1 MKKKILIIITIML
14 LIVTGCG
21 REPISNGR
29 FEKVMKENNFKIT
42 ERYEELS
49 KNDVNYKS
57 LLSAYNNDTVTIT
70 YTIYKETNKPI
81 EEIKGAK
88 RIIKGEVIDS
98 RATFTYASLNIKED
112 TGLNHIYIAIDKS
125 ILHFTFE
132 DKDKEIIKKILK
144 EFAYEDYT
152 KKIS

>member
-1 MKKKILIIITIML
+1 MKKKILLIITIML
-14 LIVTGCG
+14 LLVTGCG

-49 KNDVNYKS
+49 KSDVNYKS
-57 LLSAYNNDTVTIT
+57 LLTANNNDTVIVT
-70 YTIYKETNKPI
+70 YTIYKESNKPLD
-81 EEIKGAK
+81 EIKGAK
-88 RIIKGEVIDS
+88 RIINGKVIDY
-98 RATFTYASLNIKED
+98 RATFTYASLNMKED
-112 TGLNHIYIAIDKS
+112 TGLNHIYIAIKKTM
-125 ILHFTFE
+125 LHFTFE

-144 EFAYEDYT
+144 EFSYEDYT